1 MIVSTIAAVGEGGV
15 IGRAG
20 ELPWHLPDDLRRF
33 RAITWG
39 KPIIMGRK
47 TFESLGRAL
56 PGRTNIILTRRAG
69 YRAEG
74 CEVATSPTEALSLA
88 ASSGADEVVV
98 IGGSEVYRAF
108 LPRCNRIYLTIVEGR
123 FEGDT
128 YFPDG
133 VLDAPEWHL
142 VHEESRPADAR
153 NPFSTRYR
161 ILVRRPSSPSIPVD
175 AETRHP
181 ERGP

>member
-1 MIVSTIAAVGEGGV
+1 MIVSAIAAVGEGGV
-15 IGRAG
+15 IGREG
-20 ELPWHLPDDLRRF
+20 ELPWRLSEDLKRF

-56 PGRTNIILTRRAG
+56 PGRTNIILTRRPG

-88 ASSGADEVVV
+88 ESSGADEVVV
-98 IGGSEVYRAF
+98 IGGSEVYREF
-108 LPRCNRIYLTIVEGR
+108 LPGCDKLYLTIVEGR

-128 YFPDG
+128 YFPAG
-133 VLDAPEWHL
+133 VLDAPEWQL

-153 NPFSTRYR
+153 NAIATRYR
-161 ILVRRPSSPSIPVD
+161 ILVRRPSGRSTPAD
-175 AETRHP
+175 ADTCHP
-181 ERGP
+181 ERGA